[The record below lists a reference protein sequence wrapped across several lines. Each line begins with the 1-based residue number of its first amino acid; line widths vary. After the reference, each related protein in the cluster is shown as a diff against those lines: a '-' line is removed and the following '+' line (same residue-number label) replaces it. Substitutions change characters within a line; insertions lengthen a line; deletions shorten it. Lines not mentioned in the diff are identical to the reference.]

1 VFTTRPEKIW
11 RKIGVVMAF
20 LWLLNMSDSTT
31 NVDKF
36 VYNFVMEDVLKGL
49 FIHVPPGYVA
59 CVYDLG
65 RGVLKKVLLPGLHLK
80 IPFWQNAKLFNVQTL
95 EYGISH
101 EFNPAHEYALGDVPI
116 NGETQDGQH
125 LKVEGTILLR
135 LDINYVPTI
144 WQTIGEDF
152 VQKIIRPVIRS
163 RVRMIISRYTYQD
176 IVSGRRDVVEMA
188 IKNELAE
195 IFLERGI
202 IVENVLLSELNK
214 DNAPANIE
222 T

>member
-1 VFTTRPEKIW
+1 
-11 RKIGVVMAF
+11 
-20 LWLLNMSDSTT
+20 MSDATQ
-31 NVDKF
+31 VDKF

-80 IPFWQNAKLFNVQTL
+80 IPFWQRAKLFNVQTL
-95 EYGISH
+95 EYGINH

-116 NGETQDGQH
+116 SAVTQDGQRI
-125 LKVEGTILLR
+125 LIEGTILLR
-135 LDINYVPTI
+135 LDINYVPQI

-152 VQKIIRPVIRS
+152 VQKIVRPTIQS
-163 RVRMIISRYTYQD
+163 RMRMIASRYGLQD
-176 IVSGRRDVVEMA
+176 IISNRRDVVEMA

-195 IFLERGI
+195 IFAERGI
-202 IVENVLLSELNK
+202 IVENVLLSEIHK
-214 DNAPANIE
+214 DKLAPE
-222 T
+222 RKEE